1 MYAGFGKRLVWLTAL
16 ILSACEPG
24 TKGEPDPDEDL
35 IAVREANETCI
46 PPTPVLQSGV
56 MAAEKAFPNL
66 PALGSAIAMVQP
78 PADDSLWFVALL
90 DGHIYGFQNNPN
102 SSTLSIDALDISA
115 KVLSGTGNG
124 EFGMTGFAFHPNFP
138 TDNRIFII
146 YNDNE
151 NGITSGGRSVVASF
165 EMDITTHVIDPSS
178 ETQLFE
184 VEQPVAFHNGGDI
197 AFGTDG
203 LLYAAFGDS
212 DVPDDAQD
220 LTNLLGSMIRI
231 DVSTMPYSIPA
242 DNPFNTAQSRC
253 DVIDAARVAQCP
265 EIFAYGFRNPWRFSV
280 DSANGDVWLGDVGD
294 NTYEEID
301 RVTNGANYGWP
312 MYEADLCISGTCDS
326 TGLTMPIAQ
335 YGRSVGVAVTGGY
348 VYRGSQSPAL
358 SGHYIFGDAIGG
370 QYFSLD
376 STSTTGTALSNPLTA
391 ASSYGMAQGNDGE
404 VYLLAPNAD
413 TTGENIYRITHSG
426 QYTVEMASQLSDTG
440 CFNVDNKTSPSGV
453 FEYDVNS
460 LLWTDGAEKIRALA
474 IPDDTLIDVLA
485 DGDYVFPTDT
495 NTCGVA
501 AAEGDLGVTGAQR
514 IMPGTAAS
522 SVILLRLQS
531 VDNGDRMPPV
541 GRLTEDTQAADVI
554 TQWIEGL
561 GSCG

>member
-1 MYAGFGKRLVWLTAL
+1 
-16 ILSACEPG
+16 
-24 TKGEPDPDEDL
+24 
-35 IAVREANETCI
+35 
-46 PPTPVLQSGV
+46 
-56 MAAEKAFPNL
+56 
-66 PALGSAIAMVQP
+66 
-78 PADDSLWFVALL
+78 
-90 DGHIYGFQNNPN
+90 
-102 SSTLSIDALDISA
+102 
-115 KVLSGTGNG
+115 
-124 EFGMTGFAFHPNFP
+124 
-138 TDNRIFII
+138 
-146 YNDNE
+146 
-151 NGITSGGRSVVASF
+151 
-165 EMDITTHVIDPSS
+165 
-178 ETQLFE
+178 
-184 VEQPVAFHNGGDI
+184 
-197 AFGTDG
+197 
-203 LLYAAFGDS
+203 
-212 DVPDDAQD
+212 
-220 LTNLLGSMIRI
+220 
-231 DVSTMPYSIPA
+231 
-242 DNPFNTAQSRC
+242 
-253 DVIDAARVAQCP
+253 
-265 EIFAYGFRNPWRFSV
+265 
-280 DSANGDVWLGDVGD
+280 
-294 NTYEEID
+294 
-301 RVTNGANYGWP
+301 
-312 MYEADLCISGTCDS
+312 
-326 TGLTMPIAQ
+326 
-335 YGRSVGVAVTGGY
+335 
-348 VYRGSQSPAL
+348 
-358 SGHYIFGDAIGG
+358 
-370 QYFSLD
+370 
-376 STSTTGTALSNPLTA
+376 
-391 ASSYGMAQGNDGE
+391 MAQGNDGE